1 MTKPPVDMVPAVPAP
16 GSSPSRVGEV
26 ALAVVGLVAVAAKVA
41 ADAGGP
47 GWVFT
52 SVQMVAVGVAA
63 YLLIERRRVGWL
75 DLPRAALVALA
86 LLLLPTVYGEVGGD
100 GLQAFVVVRS
110 PLFDGD
116 LDLANDYR
124 GLEARPV
131 ATQTG
136 QATSHLPVGLALV
149 WTVPFVAAHLGVTL
163 ASAFGAAVAADGFSV
178 PYRSAVTAG
187 TYLCGIFALLLIE
200 AELRRRHGRALAL
213 LSVLGVW
220 FATPLHFYMTA
231 NPAMAHGVSVGAATA
246 FVVGWLHWRGAPTPR
261 GWLVLG
267 LLGGL
272 MTLVRL
278 QDAVLLALP
287 LADLAIRRPAG
298 LIGLAARFLAGAAGL
313 GLVQLAVWLRLYGA
327 GFVET
332 ILRVNLVGGGS
343 GPQVLDLL
351 LSARHG
357 LLTWTPLYAVCIA
370 GWLVWLRREV
380 GVAALALG
388 GFALSVLVN
397 ASMQDW
403 WGAEAF
409 GQRRLLGLTPLFA
422 LGLGQALAFLRARPL
437 TVLGAVLAALVAWN
451 QAFQWSYNSE
461 TVARRDQAVSLD
473 RLAPAQVEWAWR
485 RLLALHGRLPP
496 RLWAL
501 AHDNLKGIWL
511 DEGPRSLG
519 GRIDLGSEP
528 PDLPVVIGR
537 GWYQPES
544 EGGVTF
550 RRSRGRGS
558 WIRVPVRTA
567 ADYRAVLR
575 VRPEIPDLPVRL
587 TFEVNRQALG
597 TADLVPGWSEYTFL
611 VPTDLLRPGLNDIGL
626 AYSSTPREAR
636 PGVPGRNAAVAVDW
650 LTMEREPQP

>member
-1 MTKPPVDMVPAVPAP
+1 MTKPRVETLLVPEA
-16 GSSPSRVGEV
+16 
-26 ALAVVGLVAVAAKVA
+26 ALALAGLGAVAAKVA

-47 GWVFT
+47 WWALT
-52 SVQMVAVGVAA
+52 TAQLVAA
-63 YLLIERRRVGWL
+63 GVLLGLLARPRPRWL
-75 DLPRAALVALA
+75 DASRAVLVALA
-86 LLLLPTVYGEVGGD
+86 LWLLPSVYGEVGGD
-100 GLQAFVVVRS
+100 GVQAFVVVRS
-110 PLFDGD
+110 PLLDGD
-116 LDLANDYR
+116 LDLDNDYR
-124 GLEARPV
+124 GLGARAV
-131 ATQTG
+131 ATETG
-136 QATSHLPVGLALV
+136 EATSHLPVGLALL
-149 WTVPFVAAHLGVTL
+149 WIPPFVVAHAAVTL
-163 ASAFGAAVAADGFSV
+163 ASALGAAVAADGFSV

-187 TYLCGIFALLLIE
+187 SYVYGVFALLLIE

-231 NPAMAHGVSVGAATA
+231 NPAMAHGASVGAATA
-246 FVVGWLHWRGAPTPR
+246 FVVCWLRVRQAPTPR

-287 LADLAIRRPAG
+287 LADLAIRRPARP
-298 LIGLAARFLAGAAGL
+298 LDSAMRFLAGATVMGGL
-313 GLVQLAVWLRLYGA
+313 QFLLWLRLYGA
-327 GFVET
+327 GFVGT

-343 GPQVLDLL
+343 GPHILDLL

-370 GWLVWLRREV
+370 GWLVWLRREA
-380 GVAALALG
+380 GLAALALA

-437 TVLGAVLAALVAWN
+437 AIVGAAMAALVAWN
-451 QAFQWSYNSE
+451 LPFEWVYNSE
-461 TVARRDQAVSLD
+461 IVARRDQAVSLD
-473 RLAPAQVEWAWR
+473 RLAPAQVDWAWR

-496 RLWAL
+496 TLWAL

-511 DEGPRSLG
+511 DQGPRSLG
-519 GRIDLGSEP
+519 GRIDVGSEP
-528 PDLPVVIGR
+528 PDLPLVIGR
-537 GWYQPES
+537 GWYEPES
-544 EGGVTF
+544 EGAVSF

-558 WIRVPVRTA
+558 WIRLPIRTPA
-567 ADYRAVLR
+567 NYRAVLR

-587 TFEVNRQALG
+587 TFEVNRQAVG
-597 TADLVPGWSEYTFL
+597 TADLVPGWSEYAFL
-611 VPTDLLRPGLNDIGL
+611 IQADLLQPGLNDIGL

-650 LTMEREPQP
+650 LTLERAP